1 MLECR
6 KIVPARSVLTSRTVS
21 IEPHPITNASYFT
34 FKKFKFKTKVFQI
47 LFCNLERV
55 FLYFQIHKMAA
66 HLKYGNGMPNKTRLS
81 RESIRDLAQKAIA
94 ARKRAIAPYSN
105 FYVGAAIITR
115 DGRIYEAG
123 NIESSSYGLTICA
136 ERVALFKAL
145 SDGETEFS
153 AIAIAAGTQ
162 DFCSPC
168 GACRQVLWDYAP
180 DIEVI
185 LVNQVEEIQTYS
197 LKELLPNAFDKKL
210 L

>member
-1 MLECR
+1 MPE
-6 KIVPARSVLTSRTVS
+6 
-21 IEPHPITNASYFT
+21 
-34 FKKFKFKTKVFQI
+34 
-47 LFCNLERV
+47 
-55 FLYFQIHKMAA
+55 KMS
-66 HLKYGNGMPNKTRLS
+66 LR
-81 RESIRDLAQKAIA
+81 RDSMQELAKKAIA

-105 FYVGAAIITR
+105 FHVGAALLTR

-145 SDGETEFS
+145 SDGEKDFV
-153 AIAIAAGTQ
+153 AIAIAAGTEE
-162 DFCSPC
+162 FCSPC

-185 LVNQVEEIQTYS
+185 LVNRGEDIQTYS
-197 LKELLPNAFDKKL
+197 LKQLLPKAFDKKL